1 MVGRAVTACLQCR
14 QGKMP
19 WLSKYGT
26 EYSVRDT
33 VGVKMGEREMEKNRQ
48 CDQSRKR
55 VHQNY
60 KASI

>member
-48 CDQSRKR
+48 
-55 VHQNY
+55 
-60 KASI
+60 